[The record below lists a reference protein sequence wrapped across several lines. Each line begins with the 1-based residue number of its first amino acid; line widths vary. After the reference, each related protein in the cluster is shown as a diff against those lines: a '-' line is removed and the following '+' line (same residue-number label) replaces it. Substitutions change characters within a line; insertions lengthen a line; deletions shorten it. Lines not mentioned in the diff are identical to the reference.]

1 MPDLVASR
9 ARRRSDFGS
18 SLPPWRRP
26 VRGAGDGWFG
36 PQNPLAPIAP
46 PDVAGR
52 QFDYPPGYNL
62 VTRPRAYEPIG
73 FFELRALADCYDLLR
88 IIIETRKDQIARL
101 GWSVKPRR
109 QRVAV
114 VNDPRIARIEAF
126 FARPDG
132 ANAWDAWLRQ
142 LLEDLFVIDA
152 PTLWAERTRGG
163 DLLRL
168 HPIDGATIKRVID
181 QWGRTPLPPYP
192 AYQQVL
198 HGLPAVNYTARD
210 ILYRPRNPRVH
221 KVYGFSPVEQIIVT
235 VNIALRRQV
244 YQLQYYT
251 EGNVPEALIG
261 APDAW
266 MPEQIERFQLY
277 WDALNA
283 GNTAQRRHA
292 KFVPGGVAK
301 TFIPTREVELTGATD
316 EWLARLC
323 CFAFSVSPQPFV
335 RMMNRATAETAQDQA
350 LDEGLAPI
358 RQWVKHLVDDI
369 IAEEFAARPISSSA
383 GRTTAPAIPAK
394 AASIATDYVKAGIKS
409 VNEVRAELGLGPVA
423 GGELP
428 LVMTAQGPVR
438 LGVQPTGQQRE
449 PLARYNEN
457 HYGPGPQ
464 GGQFA
469 PAGEDGAA
477 GASSR
482 SQQIAQDESEE
493 AKAARNL
500 PFVAKAEAIAA
511 ARNPAAAA
519 SELQRILQQNPA
531 DYANARATFLQSA
544 LPNVTSGKTTV
555 AIGVAEDAQG
565 NRYVLVATNELGNQ
579 GLSYLRSP
587 VNNLVQPNETRVPAI
602 RFASGDMQHAEIN
615 LLEYATANDV
625 KLIAV
630 GAGRPYCADC
640 GPALDAAGVLAT
652 GPRRR

>member
-1 MPDLVASR
+1 MPDLSQAAHVADLDPAAMASNP
-9 ARRRSDFGS
+9 A
-18 SLPPWRRP
+18 
-26 VRGAGDGWFG
+26 AGDGWFG

-88 IIIETRKDQIARL
+88 TIIETRKDQVARL

-109 QRVAV
+109 RRVAV
-114 VNDPRIARIEAF
+114 ANDPRITRIEAF

-132 ANAWDAWLRQ
+132 ANAWEPWLRT

-198 HGLPAVNYTARD
+198 HGMPAVDYTARD
-210 ILYRPRNPRVH
+210 IIYRPRNPRVH

-261 APDAW
+261 TPDAW
-266 MPEQIERFQLY
+266 MPDQIERFQLY

-283 GNTAQRRHA
+283 GNTAQRRRA
-292 KFVPGGVAK
+292 RFVPGGVAK
-301 TFIPTREVELTGATD
+301 TFIPTKEPELTGATD

-335 RMMNRATAETAQDQA
+335 RQMNRATAETAQDQA
-350 LDEGLAPI
+350 TAEGLAPI
-358 RQWVKHLVDDI
+358 RQWVKQLVDDI
-369 IAEEFAARPISSSA
+369 IAEEFAAPDLEFLWQDD
-383 GRTTAPAIPAK
+383 APADPAK

-409 VNEVRAELGLGPVA
+409 INEVRAELGLGPVA

-438 LGVQPTGQQRE
+438 L
-449 PLARYNEN
+449 
-457 HYGPGPQ
+457 
-464 GGQFA
+464 
-469 PAGEDGAA
+469 
-477 GASSR
+477 
-482 SQQIAQDESEE
+482 
-493 AKAARNL
+493 
-500 PFVAKAEAIAA
+500 
-511 ARNPAAAA
+511 
-519 SELQRILQQNPA
+519 
-531 DYANARATFLQSA
+531 
-544 LPNVTSGKTTV
+544 
-555 AIGVAEDAQG
+555 
-565 NRYVLVATNELGNQ
+565 
-579 GLSYLRSP
+579 
-587 VNNLVQPNETRVPAI
+587 
-602 RFASGDMQHAEIN
+602 
-615 LLEYATANDV
+615 
-625 KLIAV
+625 
-630 GAGRPYCADC
+630 
-640 GPALDAAGVLAT
+640 DAAGGSAA
-652 GPRRR
+652 